1 MDGTPRFSVLGEKY
15 LAGNSCG
22 LAECYCYYKITKAPK
37 KVKMV
42 QLDNIWECSDP
53 ISRDQAKIES
63 LKTNTQELYIEAD
76 FQELTRLK
84 EHMMRLLRWEADL
97 LFQKTKEKW
106 LTEGDRNTKFFHALI
121 KDRRRRN
128 RIKITQPNENVVTD
142 SNELLGGPVHHFQ
155 NLFSATPYSL

>member
-1 MDGTPRFSVLGEKY
+1 MGSPCAIIATKLRKLQRKLKWWNWTIF
-15 LAGNSCG
+15 GNVQTQ
-22 LAECYCYYKITKAPK
+22 LAET
-37 KVKMV
+37 
-42 QLDNIWECSDP
+42 
-53 ISRDQAKIES
+53 QAKIES
-63 LKTNTQELYIEAD
+63 LETNTQELYIEAD

-106 LTEGDRNTKFFHALI
+106 LTKGDRNTKFFHAPI

>member
-1 MDGTPRFSVLGEKY
+1 MEHQDFQSSVKNIWQETVVGSPSAIVTTKLRK
-15 LAGNSCG
+15 LQRKLKWCNWTIFGNVQTQ
-22 LAECYCYYKITKAPK
+22 LAET
-37 KVKMV
+37 
-42 QLDNIWECSDP
+42 
-53 ISRDQAKIES
+53 QAKIES
-63 LKTNTQELYIEAD
+63 LETNTQELYIEAD